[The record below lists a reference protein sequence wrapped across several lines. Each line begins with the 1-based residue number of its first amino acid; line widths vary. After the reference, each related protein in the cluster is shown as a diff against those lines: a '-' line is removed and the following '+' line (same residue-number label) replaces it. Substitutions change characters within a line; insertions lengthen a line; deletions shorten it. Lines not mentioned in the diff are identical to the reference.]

1 MKKKVLIIPDNF
13 YIYMRVGRKEQTDD
27 NLLILHKSEAIELA
41 NTILEQS
48 KKVPYLLSLERGG
61 SKWHL

>member
-1 MKKKVLIIPDNF
+1 
-13 YIYMRVGRKEQTDD
+13 MRVGRKEQVNDD
-27 NLLILHKSEAIELA
+27 LLILHKSEAVELA
-41 NTILEQS
+41 KTILKQS

>member
-1 MKKKVLIIPDNF
+1 MKKKVWIIPDNLC
-13 YIYMRVGRKEQTDD
+13 IYMRVGRKEQVNDD
-27 NLLILHKSEAIELA
+27 LLILHKSEAIELA
-41 NTILEQS
+41 KTILKQS